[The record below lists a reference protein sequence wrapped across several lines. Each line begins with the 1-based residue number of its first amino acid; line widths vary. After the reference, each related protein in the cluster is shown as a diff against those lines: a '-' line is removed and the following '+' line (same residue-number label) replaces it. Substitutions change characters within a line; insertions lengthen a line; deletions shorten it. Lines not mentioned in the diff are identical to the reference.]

1 MQTFFLSYIFSVD
14 EMGLFDGMGLVVDV
28 RLFQHEIPM
37 NRDAR
42 ENVPEN
48 STS

>member
-1 MQTFFLSYIFSVD
+1 MQTFFLSHIFSV
-14 EMGLFDGMGLVVDV
+14 DGMGLVVDV

-42 ENVPEN
+42 ENAPEN